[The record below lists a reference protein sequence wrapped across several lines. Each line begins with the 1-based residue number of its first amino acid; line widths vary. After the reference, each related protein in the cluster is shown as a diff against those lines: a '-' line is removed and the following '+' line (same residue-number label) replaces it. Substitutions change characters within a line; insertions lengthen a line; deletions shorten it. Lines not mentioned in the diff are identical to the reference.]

1 MKEPK
6 IIDRVKIHINA
17 GQGGNGASTFRR
29 EKYVPKGGP
38 DGGDGGNGGHIFVKA
53 TDKINS
59 LIEYRYNQHIKAPN
73 GENGRRSN
81 EHGADGES
89 LVLEV
94 PVGTVIKDCE
104 TDEILADMDK
114 NNKILCIARGGR
126 GGRGNARFATPSMR
140 APRYS
145 ENGVKG
151 EEKKLLMELKMIADV
166 GLIGYPSVGK
176 STLISVISNAKPK
189 IADYHFTTISPNL
202 GVVDYHGEDSFMVAD
217 IPGIIEGAHEGAG
230 LGFYFLRHVERT
242 KILVHLVDCS
252 LSERPDP
259 IEDYN
264 KIRNE
269 LLSYSETL
277 SKKEEIIALSK
288 ADASIEEVIED
299 TQHQFEKMG
308 KKVFVISA
316 VTGRG
321 IPELLDYLYAEV
333 EEYREKEKPEEDDGE
348 ILLDDNKLPKVKAV
362 DFPVPER
369 IRLEITQLDQNKW
382 EIGGEHFEMLRQR
395 INMNNRDGFER
406 FMKILKNSRM
416 DYLLRKKGVQEGDT
430 VIIADLE
437 YEYHEDQ

>member
-1 MKEPK
+1 LKEPK
-6 IIDRVKIHINA
+6 IIDRVKIFVKA

-38 DGGDGGNGGHIFVKA
+38 DGGDGGNGGHIFIKA
-53 TDKINS
+53 TNRLNS
-59 LIEYRYNQHIKAPN
+59 LIDYRYNQHIHAPD

-81 EHGADGES
+81 EHGADGQA

-104 TDEILADMDK
+104 TEKLLADMDQ
-114 NNKILCIARGGR
+114 NNKIVCIARGGR
-126 GGRGNARFATPSMR
+126 GGRGNARFATPSMQ

-151 EEKKLLMELKMIADV
+151 EERKLLMELKMIADV

-202 GVVDYHGEDSFMVAD
+202 GVVDYHGQDSFMVAD

-259 IEDYN
+259 LEDYRA
-264 KIRNE
+264 IRHE

-277 SKKEEIIALSK
+277 SQKEEIIALSK
-288 ADASIEEVIED
+288 ADASIEEVIEE
-299 TQHQFEKMG
+299 TKRQFEQMN

-321 IPELLDYLYAEV
+321 IGELLDYVYKKV
-333 EEYREKEKPEEDDGE
+333 KTYREREKPTEEEFYEEG
-348 ILLDDNKLPKVKAV
+348 KLPRIKAV
-362 DFPVPER
+362 DFPIPER
-369 IRLEITQLDQNKW
+369 IRLEITQIDQNKW
-382 EIGGEHFEMLRQR
+382 EIGGEQFEMLYQR
-395 INMNNRDGFER
+395 INLNNRDGFER
-406 FMKILKNSRM
+406 LMRILKKSRM
-416 DYLLRKKGVQEGDT
+416 DHLLRKKGVKEGDT

-437 YEYHEDQ
+437 YEYHEDH

>member
-6 IIDRVKIHINA
+6 IIDRVKIYVTA

-38 DGGDGGNGGHIFVKA
+38 DGGDGGNGGHIFIKA
-53 TDKINS
+53 TDRINS
-59 LIEYRYNQHIKAPN
+59 LIDFRYNQHIKAPN

-81 EHGADGES
+81 EHGADGEPM
-89 LVLEV
+89 VLKV

-104 TDEILADMDK
+104 TDERLADMDK
-114 NNKILCIARGGR
+114 NNKIVCIVRGGR

-151 EEKKLLMELKMIADV
+151 EERKLLMELKMIADV

-189 IADYHFTTISPNL
+189 IADYHFTTLSPNL

-252 LSERPDP
+252 LSERTDP
-259 IEDYN
+259 VEDYK
-264 KIRNE
+264 KIRHE
-269 LLSYSETL
+269 LHTYSEIL
-277 SKKEEIIALSK
+277 SEKEEIIALSK
-288 ADASIEEVIED
+288 ADASIEEVIEEAK
-299 TQHQFEKMG
+299 QAFEQMG

-316 VTGRG
+316 VTKLG
-321 IPELLDYLYAEV
+321 IDSLLDYLYLKV
-333 EEYREKEKPEEDDGE
+333 KQYREMEKSEDDDE
-348 ILLDDNKLPKVKAV
+348 ILSEESKLPKIKAV

-369 IRLEITQLDQNKW
+369 IRLEITQMDQNTW
-382 EIGGEHFEMLRQR
+382 EIGGEQFELLKER

-406 FMKILKNSRM
+406 FMKILKKSRM
-416 DYLLRKKGVQEGDT
+416 DYYLRKKGVKEGDT
-430 VIIADLE
+430 VIIGDSE